1 MCIRDSC
8 YAARTYPRAI
18 AGQLPLEQVW
28 DMGDGTRIPGN
39 VAEHCYNKPGRYTVR
54 ILLIDKATGAIFH
67 EVSQNELVIESQTQA
82 FVTAP
87 DTVRT
92 GRTLALDAVFSNVPG
107 SAIAEYH
114 WDFGD
119 SSSITGTSCLL
130 YTSPRHRART
140 RSRMPS
146 SS

>member
-1 MCIRDSC
+1 M
-8 YAARTYPRAI
+8 
-18 AGQLPLEQVW
+18 
-28 DMGDGTRIPGN
+28 
-39 VAEHCYNKPGRYTVR
+39 
-54 ILLIDKATGAIFH
+54 IDKATGAIFH

-119 SSSITGTSCLL
+119 SSSITGNRVQHKFAKAGVYNVRLDL
-130 YTSPRHRART
+130 VMEPRSDGLITNKCNVKRIVVLDRFRDSEDMAVVAT
-140 RSRMPS
+140 
-146 SS
+146 